1 MKMRKKAALLLTG
14 IVLIVLTG
22 CGNEEPRKESTAA
35 EGLSELGKVTVVSR
49 EDGSG
54 TRNTFAQLLDF
65 QENDKGK
72 TDLTTEDAVIVENS
86 SDVIDV
92 VESDI
97 AGIGYL
103 SMGAPDLEKVKVLS
117 VNGITADVNDSKYP
131 LSRAFYLA
139 YSGKLSALEQDFL
152 IYIHSAGQ
160 EIVGRSY
167 AQVAKS
173 DTFLSNR
180 AEGTIV
186 ISGSTSVYPL
196 MKELAK
202 GYMTINPSAVITVS
216 QSDSTDGLTGAM
228 NGTYDFGMASRELKD
243 YEKELLNYEIIARDG
258 IAVIVNKE
266 NPLTNISLEQLKKIY
281 TGDEKEWGNLNE

>member
-14 IVLIVLTG
+14 IVLIVLAG

-54 TRNTFAQLLDF
+54 TRSTFAQLLDF

-72 TDLTTEDAVIVENS
+72 TDLTTEDAVI
-86 SDVIDV
+86 
-92 VESDI
+92 
-97 AGIGYL
+97 
-103 SMGAPDLEKVKVLS
+103 
-117 VNGITADVNDSKYP
+117 
-131 LSRAFYLA
+131 
-139 YSGKLSALEQDFL
+139 
-152 IYIHSAGQ
+152 
-160 EIVGRSY
+160 
-167 AQVAKS
+167 
-173 DTFLSNR
+173 
-180 AEGTIV
+180 
-186 ISGSTSVYPL
+186 
-196 MKELAK
+196 
-202 GYMTINPSAVITVS
+202 TVC

-243 YEKELLNYEIIARDG
+243 YEKELLNYEMIAKDG

-266 NPLTNISLEQLKKIY
+266 NPLTNISLEQIKKIY